1 MRSMDLFVGFVRNI
15 CANAQTFQDGP
26 SVSRHLDWGFHNK
39 GALQSGVQGISGYDT
54 GMQGLGFATI
64 RGSTLGV
71 PSIARIL
78 VFRDLYSGTHAQKIL
93 HDRGPV

>member
-1 MRSMDLFVGFVRNI
+1 MDPFVGLIRNI
-15 CANAQTFQDGP
+15 CANAETFQDGP
-26 SVSRHLDWGFHNK
+26 SVSPHLDWGFHNK
-39 GALQSGVQGISGYDT
+39 RALQSGLQGISGYET

-78 VFRDLYSGTHAQKIL
+78 VFRDLYSGTMHRKSYMT
-93 HDRGPV
+93 GPV